1 MYEKEERS
9 RAWCGVPEGKSGE
22 APRVP
27 HVEDAGGGVPE
38 RGPRPPRSL
47 ARGCAVCAVGSG
59 FLAGGALVS
68 CVFLR
73 FGWYWPLGLYW
84 AVVAGMFLYI
94 LRRRL

>member
-1 MYEKEERS
+1 MYEKKERS
-9 RAWCGVPEGKSGE
+9 RAWCGVPGEEAGE

-27 HVEDAGGGVPE
+27 TGEDAGGGVLE
-38 RGPRPPRSL
+38 RGPRLPRSL

-73 FGWYWPLGLYW
+73 FGWYLPLGLYW
-84 AVVAGMFLYI
+84 AVVGGMFLYI